1 MIIRLRRAERHT
13 AIIAPALCEC
23 SFEIGRSVCEDH
35 AAVVSCLPLPAKPG
49 FLPAGILLLLD
60 LIENLMLGSA
70 W

>member
-1 MIIRLRRAERHT
+1 
-13 AIIAPALCEC
+13 LCEC

-60 LIENLMLGSA
+60 LIEDLMLGSA